1 MTGFSSPLRRLLTFT
16 TAISLVL
23 PALPASAQDAGSPP
37 ARVGQIANLSGGVSF
52 NGSGS
57 GSGGWVAA
65 TPNYPVSDG
74 DSLYTQNGSQAAI
87 ALDASKITLSGNTE
101 LQITQLDQNVFAAT
115 ESQGESF
122 FSINYLQ
129 PGQSF
134 TIATPRGTVSIGQN
148 GQYDIAA
155 GDANTPTTVT
165 VFQGAATVTDPGA
178 TLQVAAGQE
187 GVLSGSDQTT
197 AQLGQAQPDGFAS
210 AMLAQTAPPPP
221 SYAPP
226 VVNQMSGAGE
236 LSAYGTWDQSPQYG
250 AVWYPRVDPGWAPY
264 REGHWVNVAPW
275 GWTWVESEP
284 WGFAPF
290 HYGRWVNEDDRWG
303 WAPAPAY
310 QGGGDYGPDYRPV
323 YAPAVVSFFG
333 LAVVAGITAAAL
345 SSGSVGWVPLGP
357 EEPYYPCYR
366 ASPDYIRRINIVNV
380 RNINNV
386 NITNNYYGGRFAPDH
401 FANRR
406 AATFIPAD
414 AMRRGDPVARY
425 GRPVP
430 QNEFAEARPID
441 PGFGARPA
449 GAPQGQPAFRLP
461 PPNPGVAH
469 GQPGIAPRPNAFADR
484 LMLPPAVVSHVPPGY
499 AGPNNATF
507 RPLGGQGGGR
517 QPGGAPP
524 ENRPVFGANPGYH
537 APPPPPGMG
546 ERPAQLPAGHLPAL
560 QTTRPAEPA
569 RPAGAPQMFQPQQA
583 RPALPQVVY
592 PSVARPAAPVFRPQG
607 QSLGQPAVP
616 PVFHPQ
622 DQARPA
628 APPVFHPQE
637 QPQVFHP
644 QPPQP
649 VFHPAEPARAPEP
662 ARPEPSRPEPAP
674 GQHLT
679 H

>member
-1 MTGFSSPLRRLLTFT
+1 MTCFSPPLRRLLTLT
-16 TAISLVL
+16 TAISMVL
-23 PALPASAQDAGSPP
+23 PVLPASAQDAGAPP
-37 ARVGQIANLSGGVSF
+37 ARVGQIANLSGSVSF
-52 NGSGS
+52 NGSGA
-57 GSGGWVAA
+57 GGWVAA
-65 TPNYPVSDG
+65 SPNYPVSDG
-74 DSLYTQNGSQAAI
+74 DSLFTQNGSQAAI
-87 ALDASKITLSGNTE
+87 VLDASKITLSGNTE

-122 FSINYLQ
+122 LSINYLQ
-129 PGQSF
+129 PGESF
-134 TIATPRGTVSIGQN
+134 TIATPRGSVSIGQN
-148 GQYDIAA
+148 GQYDISA

-165 VFQGAATVTDPGA
+165 VFQGAAAVTAPGA

-197 AQLGQAQPDGFAS
+197 AQLGQAQPDGFANTI
-210 AMLAQTAPPPP
+210 LAQTAPPPP

-226 VVNQMSGAGE
+226 VVNQMSGANE
-236 LSAYGTWDQSPQYG
+236 LGAYGTWDQSPQYG

-290 HYGRWVNEDDRWG
+290 HYGRWVNDDNRWG

-333 LAVVAGITAAAL
+333 LAVAAGITAAAL

-357 EEPYYPCYR
+357 EEPYYPSYR

-380 RNINNV
+380 RDINNV
-386 NITNNYYGGRFAPDH
+386 HITNNYYGGGFAPDH

-414 AMRRGDPVARY
+414 VMSRGDPVARY

-449 GAPQGQPAFRLP
+449 GGQPAFRLP
-461 PPNPGVAH
+461 PPNMGVAH
-469 GQPGIAPRPNAFADR
+469 EQPGMAPRPNAFADR
-484 LMLPPAVVSHVPPGY
+484 RMLPPAVISHEPPGS
-499 AGPNNATF
+499 AGPNAATF
-507 RPLGGQGGGR
+507 RPLGGQAAGGQGGGR
-517 QPGGAPP
+517 QPNAALP
-524 ENRPVFGANPGYH
+524 ENRPVFGTNPGYRP
-537 APPPPPGMG
+537 PPPPPGMG
-546 ERPAQLPAGHLPAL
+546 ERPAQLPAGHSPAV
-560 QTTRPAEPA
+560 QTMRPPEPA
-569 RPAGAPQMFQPQQA
+569 RPAAAPQMFPPQQA

-592 PSVARPAAPVFRPQG
+592 PSVARPEAPEVHQQG
-607 QSLGQPAVP
+607 QPGT

-622 DQARPA
+622 EQARPA
-628 APPVFHPQE
+628 APPVFHPQG

-644 QPPQP
+644 QPQQP
-649 VFHPAEPARAPEP
+649 AFHPQEPARPPEP
-662 ARPEPSRPEPAP
+662 ARPEPARPELVP
-674 GQHLT
+674 GQHQQ